1 MGYGLVVGS
10 KRLFRAAGFLLE
22 AIESGDPARR
32 SVADYAAEPL
42 AHGPPPTRRFTRMEL
57 REAMG
62 MLVRMGLAGF
72 PSEPAMTGR

>member
-32 SVADYAAEPL
+32 SVADYASEPL
-42 AHGPPPTRRFTRMEL
+42 AEGPPPTRRFTRVEL

-62 MLVRMGLAGF
+62 MLVRLGLTGF
-72 PSEPAMTGR
+72 PAAPVMTAS